1 MEQIIRR
8 IEQMERL
15 FDEVSAALGAGAVMD
30 AQLREK
36 IQVLGAYMD
45 SGMWLAD
52 YRRDERGEL
61 PAGLKRGVLSE
72 DGLYNLLTEAKE
84 REKER

>member
-1 MEQIIRR
+1 MQQIVKR

-15 FDEVSAALGAGAVMD
+15 YDEVSAATGASVALD
-30 AQLREK
+30 ARTLEK
-36 IQVLGAYMD
+36 IRTLEAYMD
-45 SGMWLAD
+45 SGLWLED

-72 DGLYNLLTEAKE
+72 DGLYNLLTDI
-84 REKER
+84 REKEREV

>member
-1 MEQIIRR
+1 MEQMIKR

-15 FDEVSAALGAGAVMD
+15 FDEAGAALDAGAVMD
-30 AQLREK
+30 AHLREK

-45 SGMWLAD
+45 SGMWPAD
-52 YRRDERGEL
+52 YQRDERGEL

-84 REKER
+84 REREQ